1 MVSECMI
8 LEKMSII
15 DMEFY
20 VNGEIVYNLPEDIKT
35 KVLSGKFRYKWIK
48 DTLYIEGYEFNGEIF
63 KKSLKAWIINKMYKR
78 RV

>member
-20 VNGEIVYNLPEDIKT
+20 VNGEIVYNLPEDIKM

>member
-1 MVSECMI
+1 MVSECII

-15 DMEFY
+15 DREFY
-20 VNGEIVYNLPEDIKT
+20 INGEIVYNLPEDIKM

>member
-1 MVSECMI
+1 MLSECMI

-20 VNGEIVYNLPEDIKT
+20 VNGEIVYNLPEDIKM

>member
-1 MVSECMI
+1 MLSECII

-20 VNGEIVYNLPEDIKT
+20 VNGEIVYNLPEDIKM

>member
-1 MVSECMI
+1 MVSECII

-20 VNGEIVYNLPEDIKT
+20 VNGEIVYNLPEDIKM

-63 KKSLKAWIINKMYKR
+63 KKSLKAWIINKMCKR

>member
-1 MVSECMI
+1 MLSECMI
-8 LEKMSII
+8 LEKMFII

-20 VNGEIVYNLPEDIKT
+20 VNGEIVYNLPEDIKM

>member
-1 MVSECMI
+1 MI

-15 DMEFY
+15 DREFY
-20 VNGEIVYNLPEDIKT
+20 INGEIVYNLPEDIKM

>member
-1 MVSECMI
+1 MLSECLI

-15 DMEFY
+15 DREFY
-20 VNGEIVYNLPEDIKT
+20 INGEIVYNLPEDIKM
-35 KVLSGKFRYKWIK
+35 KVLSGKFKYKWIK

>member
-1 MVSECMI
+1 MVSECII

-20 VNGEIVYNLPEDIKT
+20 VNGEIVYNLPEDIKM

>member
-1 MVSECMI
+1 MLSECII

-15 DMEFY
+15 DREFY
-20 VNGEIVYNLPEDIKT
+20 VNGEIVYNLPEDIKM

>member
-1 MVSECMI
+1 MVSECII

-20 VNGEIVYNLPEDIKT
+20 VNGEIVYNLPEDIKM

-63 KKSLKAWIINKMYKR
+63 KKKLKSLDNK
-78 RV
+78 

>member
-1 MVSECMI
+1 MVSECII

-20 VNGEIVYNLPEDIKT
+20 INGEIVYNLPEDIKM

>member
-1 MVSECMI
+1 MLSECMI

-20 VNGEIVYNLPEDIKT
+20 VNGEIVYNLPEDIKM

-48 DTLYIEGYEFNGEIF
+48 DTLYIEGYEFNGETF

>member
-1 MVSECMI
+1 MLSECMI

-15 DMEFY
+15 DREFY
-20 VNGEIVYNLPEDIKT
+20 INGEIVYNLPNDIKM
-35 KVLSGKFRYKWIK
+35 KVLSGDFRYKWVK
-48 DTLYIEGYEFNGEIF
+48 DTLYIENYKFNGEIF

>member
-1 MVSECMI
+1 MLSECMI

-15 DMEFY
+15 DREFY
-20 VNGEIVYNLPEDIKT
+20 INGEIVYNLPEDIKM

>member
-1 MVSECMI
+1 MLSECMI

-15 DMEFY
+15 DREFY
-20 VNGEIVYNLPEDIKT
+20 VNGEIVYNLPNDIKM

>member
-1 MVSECMI
+1 MVSECII

-15 DMEFY
+15 DREFY
-20 VNGEIVYNLPEDIKT
+20 VNGEIVYNLPEDIKM

>member
-1 MVSECMI
+1 MLSECMI

-15 DMEFY
+15 DREFY
-20 VNGEIVYNLPEDIKT
+20 INGEIVYNLPEDIKM

-63 KKSLKAWIINKMYKR
+63 KKSLKAWLINKMYKR

>member
-15 DMEFY
+15 DREFY
-20 VNGEIVYNLPEDIKT
+20 INGEIVYNLPEDIKM

>member
-1 MVSECMI
+1 MLSECMI

-15 DMEFY
+15 DREFY
-20 VNGEIVYNLPEDIKT
+20 INGEIVYNLPEDIKM

-63 KKSLKAWIINKMYKR
+63 KKA
-78 RV
+78 

>member
-1 MVSECMI
+1 MLSECMI

-15 DMEFY
+15 DREFY
-20 VNGEIVYNLPEDIKT
+20 INGEIVYNLPEDIKM

-48 DTLYIEGYEFNGEIF
+48 DTLYIEGYEFNGETF

>member
-1 MVSECMI
+1 MLSECII

-15 DMEFY
+15 DREFY
-20 VNGEIVYNLPEDIKT
+20 INGEIVYNLPEDIKM

>member
-1 MVSECMI
+1 MVSECII

-20 VNGEIVYNLPEDIKT
+20 VNGEIVYNLPNDIKM
-35 KVLSGKFRYKWIK
+35 KVLSGKFRYQWIK
-48 DTLYIEGYEFNGEIF
+48 DTLYIENYKFNGEIF

>member
-1 MVSECMI
+1 MVSECII

-20 VNGEIVYNLPEDIKT
+20 VNGEIVYNLSEDIKM

>member
-1 MVSECMI
+1 MVSACII

-20 VNGEIVYNLPEDIKT
+20 VNGEIVYNLPEDIKM
-35 KVLSGKFRYKWIK
+35 KVLSGKFRYTWIK

>member
-1 MVSECMI
+1 MVSECII

-20 VNGEIVYNLPEDIKT
+20 VNGEIVYNLPEDIKM

-48 DTLYIEGYEFNGEIF
+48 DTLYIEGYEFNGETF

>member
-1 MVSECMI
+1 MVSECII

-20 VNGEIVYNLPEDIKT
+20 VNGEIVYNLPEDIKM

-48 DTLYIEGYEFNGEIF
+48 DTLYIENYKFNGETF